1 MKLKTAYIL
10 FALISISATSCREND
25 ETMTSLE
32 IIDINNQ
39 NTIKKINDSIIVSN
53 MENSAGDPPPK
64 KGVNWK
70 H

>member
-1 MKLKTAYIL
+1 MLNLIKEGIKQAILK
-10 FALISISATSCREND
+10 
-25 ETMTSLE
+25 
-32 IIDINNQ
+32 NNQ